1 MSNFTNKKICILGFG
16 KEGHATYN
24 YIRKYELLLPIT
36 IMDNKYKDI
45 VLDDPYVTIK
55 DVDYEEMKDFDMIF
69 KTPGIS
75 LNGIDISSFKDKITS
90 ELEYFLE
97 NTKARTIG
105 ITGTKG
111 KSTTS
116 SLMYKVV
123 SDAGIKSYLVG
134 NIGNPILDILD
145 ETDEN
150 TIVVLELSAHQLEY
164 VKASVN
170 IGMVLNLYEEH
181 LDHFK
186 TLEHY
191 YDSKMNM
198 ALFQKKSDHFIFNAD
213 NDALWN
219 YTEKNKYKGHLYEVS
234 ENTND
239 SYGYMDKNYIYID
252 KKQVFDVNTE
262 LNLKGKHNLI
272 DVMFVL
278 AASNILGLDY
288 SKVIESIKSFM
299 PLEHRLELVGKYNE
313 VIYYNDSISTIPE
326 TCISAIEAL
335 KDVNTLILGGMDRG
349 IDYNKLIMFL
359 RMSNI
364 ENVICIPDTGI
375 KIMEE
380 IKDVKKT
387 YLVSGVEEAVTVA
400 NRVTKKNM
408 ICLLSPA
415 ASSYNLYKN
424 FEERGRLFKEAVR
437 KL

>member
-1 MSNFTNKKICILGFG
+1 MSNFENKKICILGFG
-16 KEGHATYN
+16 KEGKATYN

-36 IMDNKYKDI
+36 IMDKKYKEI
-45 VLDDPYVTIK
+45 ELDDPYVTLMDTNY
-55 DVDYEEMKDFDMIF
+55 DVLKEFDMIF

-75 LNGIDISSFKDKITS
+75 LNDIDITPFKDKITS
-90 ELEYFLE
+90 QLEYFLE
-97 NTKARTIG
+97 NTKAYTIG

-116 SLMYKVV
+116 SLMYKILA
-123 SDAGIKSYLVG
+123 DQGMKTYLVG

-150 TIVVLELSAHQLEY
+150 TYVVLELSAHQLEY
-164 VKASVN
+164 IKHSVN
-170 IGMVLNLYEEH
+170 IGIVLNLYEEH

-186 TLEHY
+186 SLEHY

-198 ALFQKKSDHFIFNAD
+198 ALFQKRGDHFIFNAD

-219 YTEKNKYKGHLYEVS
+219 YTKENKYKGTLYEVS

-239 SYGYMDKNYIYID
+239 SYAYMDKNYIYIE
-252 KKQVFDVNTE
+252 KKNMFDINTE
-262 LNLKGKHNLI
+262 INLTGRHNLVDI
-272 DVMFVL
+272 MFTI
-278 AASNILGLDY
+278 AASSILKLDMT
-288 SKVIESIKSFM
+288 KVTNSIKEFM

-326 TCISAIEAL
+326 TCINAIEAL
-335 KDVNTLILGGMDRG
+335 KNVNTLILGGMDRG

-359 RMSNI
+359 RMSSV
-364 ENVICIPDTGI
+364 ENVICMPDTGL

-387 YLVSGVEEAVTVA
+387 FAVKDVEEAVKVA
-400 NRVTKKNM
+400 NKVTKKNM

-424 FEERGRLFKEAVR
+424 FEERGKVFKDAVR